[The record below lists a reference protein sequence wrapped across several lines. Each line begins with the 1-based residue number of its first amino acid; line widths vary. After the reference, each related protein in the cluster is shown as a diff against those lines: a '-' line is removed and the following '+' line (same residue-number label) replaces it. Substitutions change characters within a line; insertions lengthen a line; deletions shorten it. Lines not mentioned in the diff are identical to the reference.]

1 MKILIACEYSGIVR
15 EAFRKRGHNAIS
27 CDTLPTEI
35 DGPHIQ
41 ADVRSVLFNQYW
53 DMLIAFPPCTHLCGS
68 CSRLWKEKQADGRQG
83 DSIDFFL
90 NLWNSGIEK
99 IAIENPVGI
108 MSTVFRKPDQIIQP
122 NQYGHDA
129 SKKTCLWLRN
139 LPKLEPT
146 KLVPGRLVNG
156 KFRWANQTDSGQNR
170 LSPSETRAKDR
181 SKTYPGIADAMA
193 EKWG

>member
-1 MKILIACEYSGIVR
+1 MICEYSGIVR

-41 ADVRSVLFNQYW
+41 APVQSVLFNQHW
-53 DMLIAFPPCTHLCGS
+53 DMLVAFPPCTHLCSS
-68 CSRLWKEKQADGRQG
+68 CSRLWIEKQADGRQG

-122 NQYGHDA
+122 YQFGHNA
-129 SKKTCLWLRN
+129 SKKTCLWLKN
-139 LPKLEPT
+139 LKPLTPGV
-146 KLVPGRLVNG
+146 LIPGRMVGN
-156 KFRWANQTDSGQNR
+156 KERWANQTDSGQNR

-181 SKTYPGIADAMA
+181 SKTYSGIADAMA
-193 EKWG
+193 ERWG